1 MFRQSII
8 IIANT
13 ENTLLSFAV
22 AIPRFSRNAQQQQI
36 DRPNQ
41 GSYPTNAPTSHE

>member
-22 AIPRFSRNAQQQQI
+22 AIPRFSQNAQQQI
-36 DRPNQ
+36 DRPNW
-41 GSYPTNAPTSHE
+41 GSSPTSASMPHK